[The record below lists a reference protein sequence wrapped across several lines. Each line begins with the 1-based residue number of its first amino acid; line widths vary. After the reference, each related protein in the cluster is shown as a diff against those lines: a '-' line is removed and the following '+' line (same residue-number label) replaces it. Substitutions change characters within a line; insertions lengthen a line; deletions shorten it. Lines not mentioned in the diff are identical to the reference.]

1 MNSQTYCGSLS
12 HYDSIAK
19 CFDVEKIFGTSQMLL
34 FYGTNHSDFKWFDKP
49 AVYIV
54 LVADDASMVLRPIKY
69 VLEDECAPLSSSSCP
84 RLA

>member
-1 MNSQTYCGSLS
+1 
-12 HYDSIAK
+12 
-19 CFDVEKIFGTSQMLL
+19 MLL